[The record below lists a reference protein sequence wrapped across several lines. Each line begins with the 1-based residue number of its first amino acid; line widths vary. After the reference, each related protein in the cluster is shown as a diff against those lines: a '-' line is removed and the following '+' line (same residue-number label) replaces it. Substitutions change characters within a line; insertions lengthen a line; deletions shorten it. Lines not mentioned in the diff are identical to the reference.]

1 MVGQHAYIYICSVKT
16 NGRIHMFHNSFH
28 LPTRPV
34 LDKVFTQVPDI
45 ELVDNFLVFVV
56 ILCKFDLDLPVAVF
70 KAMVFEKKYFPTGSI
85 FSSNLQTCKYRVFF
99 GKNVVIKMPR
109 GWISRLKKSHD
120 LEICTRP
127 TCLGIV
133 GDGVRKKNIF
143 RPEVTNF

>member
-1 MVGQHAYIYICSVKT
+1 
-16 NGRIHMFHNSFH
+16 MFHNSFH

-56 ILCKFDLDLPVAVF
+56 ILCKIDLDLPVAVF

-85 FSSNLQTCKYRVFF
+85 FFQIYKLVNTGFF
-99 GKNVVIKMPR
+99 LEKMPR

-120 LEICTRP
+120 LKICTRP